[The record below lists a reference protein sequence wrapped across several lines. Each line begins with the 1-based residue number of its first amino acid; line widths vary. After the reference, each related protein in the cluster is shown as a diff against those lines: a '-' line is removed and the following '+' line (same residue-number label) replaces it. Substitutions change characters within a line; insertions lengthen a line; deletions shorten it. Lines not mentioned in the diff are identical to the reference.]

1 MGAKEVILGRVRKAL
16 QDVPSSEKATDIAVE
31 WEYSQPLETKDVL
44 ADLVEKI
51 EDYRATVVQVGEPD
65 VNSALTEALSTLG
78 SKHVVVPDGV
88 PDGWLDAVK
97 AANVTVHLDEPQLT
111 HNELNEI
118 DTVVTTC
125 AVAMADSGTIALDHG
140 PGQGRRALSLL
151 PDRHVCV
158 VRADQVV
165 SDVPQGV
172 ARLRGAVDDR
182 RPITWI
188 SGGSATSDIEL
199 SRVEGVH
206 GPRTLYVIL
215 VTN

>member
-1 MGAKEVILGRVRKAL
+1 MGAKQVILGRVRKAL
-16 QDVPSSEKATDIAVE
+16 QDVPSSEKNTDVAVD
-31 WEYSQPLETKDVL
+31 WKYGQPLDTQDVL

-51 EDYRATVVQVGEPD
+51 EDYRATVVQVSESEVD
-65 VNSALTEALSTLG
+65 SALTEALGALG
-78 SKHVVVPDGV
+78 SEHVVVPDGV
-88 PDGWLDAVK
+88 PDGWFEAIN
-97 AANVTVHLDEPQLT
+97 AAKVTVHSDDPQLT
-111 HNELNEI
+111 HDELNEI
-118 DTVVTTC
+118 DTVVTSC

-165 SDVPQGV
+165 SDVPEGI

-215 VTN
+215 VTK